1 MRFPNL
7 RRTTLPATV
16 AEAAAILA
24 DPARRAVLVSG
35 GISFI
40 FAHQPA
46 VEEIVLLRRLPLSF
60 VQAREGGLAIGP
72 ATLISCLLES
82 PAARDYAGGILGEAC
97 RRIGSTLNRNL
108 ITVGGNLLRPF
119 IWSDLPTVMLA
130 LGASFRF
137 AGAREREL
145 GAAELFAR
153 PPLDLLAPG
162 EILIEILLPALAAP
176 QGEESRTAYRK
187 FTLTEND
194 FALLKLAV
202 VLRRRGRLCREI
214 SLAAGGGTIL
224 PQRLARAEA
233 ALRNREGTP
242 DLVRRAADEAAAELT
257 LVKDIR
263 CSEAY
268 KREVCRALVRETL
281 EEALLDR
288 AGGEQWK

>member
-7 RRTTLPATV
+7 KRVSRPATL
-16 AEAAAILA
+16 AEASAILA

-46 VEEIVLLRRLPLSF
+46 VEEIVLLRGLPLSF
-60 VQAREGGLAIGP
+60 VRPRDGGLALGP
-72 ATLISCLLES
+72 ATLVSELLES
-82 PAARDYAGGILGEAC
+82 PAARGYAGGILGEAC

-119 IWSDLPTVMLA
+119 VWSDLPTVMLA

-137 AGAREREL
+137 AGGREREL
-145 GAAELFAR
+145 GASELFSR

-162 EILIEILLPALAAP
+162 EILAEILLPALSAP
-176 QGEESRTAYRK
+176 EGEEPRTAYRK

-214 SLAAGGGTIL
+214 RLAAGGGTIL

-233 ALRNREGTP
+233 AIRDREGTP
-242 DLVRRAADEAAAELT
+242 DLVRRAADEAAAEVR

-263 CSEAY
+263 CSESY

-288 AGGEQWK
+288 AGGEEWK